1 MLKKSTFANKRIA
14 MKLICKNCIF
24 VEEMH
29 LVPKDLICMNP
40 ESDNYLGVVK
50 PDETCKLIKTK

>member
-1 MLKKSTFANKRIA
+1 
-14 MKLICKNCIF
+14 MKNTCKNCKF

-29 LVPKDLICMNP
+29 LNPKDLICMNP

-50 PDETCKLIKTK
+50 ADETCKFIKK